1 MEKKL
6 KTREGDKKDEYLLLP
21 HELKSA
27 YFISLNKTKLIAI
40 DKSKNNLKIFKKN
53 ITSENSLK
61 LTNKEIMNLIKI
73 KPKLKE
79 ELLTTIIMAAGRGMR
94 MMPLTA
100 KKPKAMAKLNGNS
113 LISHNIYKLS
123 NKIVNI
129 QYYCW
134 L

>member
-1 MEKKL
+1 MENLNKCNGLIITDYMKSAKISDILKIWKQIYRVDWKKI
-6 KTREGDKKDEYLLLP
+6 KTREGDKKDEYLLSP

-73 KPKLKE
+73 KPKLK
-79 ELLTTIIMAAGRGMR
+79 
-94 MMPLTA
+94 
-100 KKPKAMAKLNGNS
+100 
-113 LISHNIYKLS
+113 
-123 NKIVNI
+123 
-129 QYYCW
+129 
-134 L
+134 